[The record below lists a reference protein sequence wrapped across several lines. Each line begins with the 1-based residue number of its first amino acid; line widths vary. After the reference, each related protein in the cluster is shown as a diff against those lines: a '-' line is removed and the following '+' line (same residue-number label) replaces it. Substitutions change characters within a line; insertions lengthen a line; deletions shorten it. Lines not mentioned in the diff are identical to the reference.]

1 MLEIQTLGNHAQ
13 ELSHDFLKG
22 EVLHAALAEKT
33 YRLLQGDD
41 RCPGYRSTLE
51 QTKRELNRAHIEV
64 GQEVIHV
71 RSTYT
76 VTSLQCLVRL
86 INLSYRGQY
95 VLVLNDCIIY
105 VPQRYA
111 HLSVAQ
117 LQFAVTMVAL
127 RMTPHRSWWI
137 RLKQHLQ
144 ALRWS
149 AQQPQFN

>member
-13 ELSHDFLKG
+13 ELSRDFLQG
-22 EVLHAALAEKT
+22 EMLHVALAEKT

-41 RCPGYRSTLE
+41 ECAGYRSTLE
-51 QTKRELNRAHIEV
+51 QTKRELNRAQVWV

-71 RSTYT
+71 RSSEPF
-76 VTSLQCLVRL
+76 TSLQCLVRF

-95 VLVLNDCIIY
+95 VLVLNDRIIY
-105 VPQRYA
+105 VPQIYT
-111 HLSVAQ
+111 HLSASQ
-117 LQFAVTMVAL
+117 LQFAVTMVAR
-127 RMTPHRSWWI
+127 RMTPNRSWWT